1 MRAMLA
7 PRLSWC
13 RNWMRPALFSWGLV
27 ALVACTDKRT
37 GGEERRA
44 RPGIVQVGSADG
56 PLLDEDEACERLSQI
71 LSDAADT
78 LGCDAE
84 EVEIAACPELIRPGG
99 SVACRRFS
107 EESLDECE
115 QSVGD
120 YASCGDF
127 ISERCILVAVL
138 DEFSED
144 CQMPGPADSGADEP
158 PSEVTDD
165 AGEGEVTTDA
175 TPSETAD
182 AAVAMEAGTPADGA
196 VDASTVPSA
205 DAATSMPEAGAEPVP
220 DAGAVDAAAPST
232 GDAAA
237 LDGAV
242 AP

>member
-1 MRAMLA
+1 
-7 PRLSWC
+7 
-13 RNWMRPALFSWGLV
+13 MRPALFGWGLV
-27 ALVACTDKRT
+27 ALVACTETRT

-56 PLLDEDEACERLSQI
+56 PLLDEDEACERLSEI

-78 LGCDAE
+78 LSCDAE

-120 YASCGDF
+120 YGSCGDF

-158 PSEVTDD
+158 PSEETDD
-165 AGEGEVTTDA
+165 AGEGEVSTDA
-175 TPSETAD
+175 TPSDTAD
-182 AAVAMEAGTPADGA
+182 AAVAMEAGASAPGAVDASA

-205 DAATSMPEAGAEPVP
+205 DAATSMPEAGATSVP
-220 DAGAVDAAAPST
+220 DAAAVDAAPST
-232 GDAAA
+232 GDPAA